1 MSFLLIYVT
10 HPSKPEAIR
19 ITSDLLKARLIA
31 CANYFPIESM
41 YWWEGFLTKSEE
53 IVTIYKTRSENWEA
67 VKIAIEASH
76 KNTVPCIMKLATVE
90 ANEKYE
96 KWIQDELSNTS
107 LPSPV
112 NSEAFDSLFHK

>member
-19 ITSDLLKARLIA
+19 ITSELLNARLIA
-31 CANYFPIESM
+31 CANYQSM

-67 VKIAIEASH
+67 VKQCIEASH
-76 KNTVPCIMKLATVE
+76 KNTTPCIIKLAEVE
-90 ANEKYE
+90 ANASYE
-96 KWIQDELSNTS
+96 SWIQ
-107 LPSPV
+107 
-112 NSEAFDSLFHK
+112 SETEKR

>member
-19 ITSDLLKARLIA
+19 ITSELLNAHLIA
-31 CANYFPIESM
+31 CANYHPIESM

-67 VKIAIEASH
+67 VKQCIEASH
-76 KNTVPCIMKLATVE
+76 KNTTPCIIKLAEVE
-90 ANEKYE
+90 ANASYE
-96 KWIQDELSNTS
+96 SWIQTETVSHHPS
-107 LPSPV
+107 L
-112 NSEAFDSLFHK
+112 